1 MKKRST
7 KKIRIWG
14 IVQGVGF
21 RPFVAKL
28 AERLC
33 MKGKV
38 RNLGGI
44 VEICVTDTAER
55 IAIFIS
61 EIEKEKPVPSE
72 IVYIKVEDEAFTEYK
87 NFTIESSGYGRSEER
102 R

>member
-61 EIEKEKPVPSE
+61 EIEKEKRSNRIFLYRRADHGHRNPLAQC
-72 IVYIKVEDEAFTEYK
+72 YRKR
-87 NFTIESSGYGRSEER
+87 YG
-102 R
+102 